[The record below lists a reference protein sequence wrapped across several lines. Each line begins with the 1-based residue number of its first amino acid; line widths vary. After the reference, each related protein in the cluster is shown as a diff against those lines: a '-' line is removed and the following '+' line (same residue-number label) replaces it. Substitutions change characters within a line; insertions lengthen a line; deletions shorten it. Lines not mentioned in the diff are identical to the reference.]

1 IHIYL
6 QRLYSFHN
14 IAYYVLIAHNLC
26 FNAILNGL
34 EVGMPTNIGK
44 YNAFA
49 LYKITAQTVDRII
62 CRYVRRES
70 YRTDYIETDFALC
83 LQFLLKFRLFLSID
97 VLADE
102 VCLSS
107 LLSSLREQY

>member
-1 IHIYL
+1 MYFWILSKEGQNRIHIYP

-62 CRYVRRES
+62 CRYVRSSSEPTSCIVLPKQRPRQFFS
-70 YRTDYIETDFALC
+70 KYTPSVVDILKRT
-83 LQFLLKFRLFLSID
+83 
-97 VLADE
+97 
-102 VCLSS
+102 
-107 LLSSLREQY
+107 